1 MNHPRQRFSHISIT
15 LTSRALLLSFAT
27 LLGSLSFAQNA
38 ERTLAATDP
47 ASVGMSST
55 GLAAF
60 QEGMRAEVDKGQL
73 AGLVTMVARHGKL
86 VHTDTYGW
94 QDLENQVPMAED
106 TIFRIFSMTKPITGV
121 AMMMLFEEGKFA
133 LDDPVENYIPEFSTL
148 VVAQEE
154 VPNGIPMAELPHHK
168 MTMRE
173 LLSHTGGLTYGA
185 FSRSRVDTLYG
196 EMNVLDGNGTLQD
209 MIDKLA
215 QIPLRQQP
223 GSAWHYSVSVDVQGY
238 LVEKLSGM
246 GFDEFLQQRL
256 FDPLGMVDT
265 RFHVGRDRAHRF
277 SREYTSGP
285 DGLSSPKNSEFIE
298 PRPFLSGGGGLT
310 GTAGDYLRFAQML
323 ANGGELDGVR
333 ILNPETVELMRTSQL
348 PAGITEI
355 PGYPGNAFGLDFAIV
370 TDPAS
375 NGGMSAGSYWWWGIA
390 GSWFWIDPVEDLV
403 FVGMIQNRN
412 LRYARELQL
421 KSKELL
427 YNALE

>member
-1 MNHPRQRFSHISIT
+1 MTTFT
-15 LTSRALLLSFAT
+15 LHLRNAWLALLLLCTTIAGT
-27 LLGSLSFAQNA
+27 ALAQTGEHNLAPA
-38 ERTLAATDP
+38 EAAE
-47 ASVGMSST
+47 VGMRPE
-55 GLAAF
+55 GIAAL
-60 QEGMRAEVDKGQL
+60 QSALRAEVDAGRL
-73 AGLVTMVARHGKL
+73 AGIVSMVARHGRL
-86 VHTDTYGW
+86 VHSDTYGW

-133 LDDPVENYIPEFSTL
+133 LDDPVENYIPEFANL
-148 VVAQEE
+148 VVAGED
-154 VPNGIPMAELPHHK
+154 VPNGMPMAELPQHK

-196 EMNVLDGNGTLQD
+196 EMNVLDANGTLQD

-285 DGLSSPKNSEFIE
+285 DGLSSPENNEFIE

-310 GTAGDYLRFAQML
+310 GTARDYLRFAQML
-323 ANGGELDGVR
+323 ANGGELNGVR
-333 ILNPETVELMRTSQL
+333 ILKPETVEMMRSNQL
-348 PAGITEI
+348 PAGMTEI
-355 PGYPGNAFGLDFAIV
+355 PGYPGNVFGLDFAIV
-370 TDPAS
+370 SDPAR
-375 NGGMSAGSYWWWGIA
+375 NGGMSEGSYWWWGIA

-412 LRYARELQL
+412 LRYARELQM